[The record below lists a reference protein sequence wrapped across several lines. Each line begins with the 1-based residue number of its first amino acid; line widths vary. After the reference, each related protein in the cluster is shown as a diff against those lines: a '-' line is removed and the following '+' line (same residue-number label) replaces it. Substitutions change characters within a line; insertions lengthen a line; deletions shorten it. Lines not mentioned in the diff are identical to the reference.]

1 MSSRSLTSKI
11 LFAAAFA
18 LNLCGLSL
26 LPSAVSANDI
36 FSEPQKAEI
45 QSIIKG
51 YLLENPE
58 ILREAFTELE
68 HREELA
74 QSLKREKALSDPQSP
89 LFTSQ
94 NQEVIGNPDGKI
106 TLIEFFDYNC
116 HYCKDALEDISHLMK
131 DSPDVRVILRD
142 FPILAPESKEAA
154 AIALAAHNQL
164 KGDKFWEFH
173 QKLLSMRGVIGKAQ
187 ALAVAKDLGANMDQ
201 LAKDAASQSVKDSIE
216 ENYQI
221 AKGLQIDGT
230 PSYILGNEVLVGR
243 IKYDDMK
250 AKVDNMRKCGKAICS

>member
-1 MSSRSLTSKI
+1 MSARSLTSKI
-11 LFAAAFA
+11 LFAAAFV
-18 LNLCGLSL
+18 LSL
-26 LPSAVSANDI
+26 LPGAVSANDT
-36 FSEPQKAEI
+36 FSEPQRAEI

-68 HREELA
+68 RREEMA

-89 LFTSQ
+89 LYTSQ
-94 NQEVIGNPDGKI
+94 NQEIIGNRDGKI

-116 HYCKDALEDISHLMK
+116 HFCKDALEDVARLMK
-131 DSPDVRVILRD
+131 DSPDVRIILRD

-154 AIALAAHNQL
+154 AIALAVHAQF
-164 KGDKFWEFH
+164 KDDKFWQFH
-173 QKLLSMRGVIGKAQ
+173 QKLLAMHGIVGKTQ
-187 ALAVAKDLGANMDQ
+187 ALAVAKEFGANMDQ
-201 LAKDAASQSVKDSIE
+201 LAKDAASSNVKDALE

-230 PSYILGNEVLVGR
+230 PSYILGNEIIVGR
-243 IKYDDMK
+243 FKYDDLK
-250 AKVDNMRKCGKAICS
+250 DKVENLRKCGKAVCS